1 MPDECRYI
9 WQHINQGAP
18 NCHANISSRKC
29 FAIGYKRYNN
39 LPIKLTKRLVVVTQ
53 HHIQVLAAQYSHKKK
68 VSSNEKM
75 KTFGSRAVSVALIIV
90 FSDASAKGNWITGTR
105 QLISLH

>member
-9 WQHINQGAP
+9 WQHINKGAP

-53 HHIQVLAAQYSHKKK
+53 HHIQVSCAILTSKK

-90 FSDASAKGNWITGTR
+90 FSDALAKGNWITGTR
-105 QLISLH
+105 QLISLF